1 MHGSIWPQF
10 HQHAWGYFAFKHLLR
25 CSDDRTLPL
34 VKKICD
40 SIGFEAANRLWLDK
54 VWTAGCFL
62 CVDNWIDKCLAFI
75 DISILFSNA
84 CNARDVAKEKLSRL
98 FTELHLQNYSMSLF
112 SRAIWT
118 GDKLF
123 FICPTSYPHNRTTS
137 NNPHPRD
144 QTAGL
149 VLGGN
154 GNRSN
159 WTMHHIGVSLLILGC
174 YIWHIT
180 IDMFSSNWETRLNW
194 EV

>member
-1 MHGSIWPQF
+1 MDAVRGWVWIFSGIAHYEGSYRGHTIT
-10 HQHAWGYFAFKHLLR
+10 A
-25 CSDDRTLPL
+25 
-34 VKKICD
+34 KK
-40 SIGFEAANRLWLDK
+40 
-54 VWTAGCFL
+54 
-62 CVDNWIDKCLAFI
+62 DNWIDKYLAFI
-75 DISILFSNA
+75 DIIILFSNYNVWTVA

-112 SRAIWT
+112 SRTIWT

-137 NNPHPRD
+137 NNSPPPGPNGW
-144 QTAGL
+144 TCP
-149 VLGGN
+149 GGN

-159 WTMHHIGVSLLILGC
+159 WTMHHVGVSLLILGC
-174 YIWHIT
+174 YFWHIT

>member
-25 CSDDRTLPL
+25 CGDDRTLPL

-40 SIGFEAANRLWLDK
+40 SIGFEAANRLWVDK

-62 CVDNWIDKCLAFI
+62 YVAFTQYYEGSYRGHTITAKKDNWIDKYLAFI
-75 DISILFSNA
+75 DISILFSNYNVWTVA

-112 SRAIWT
+112 SRTIWT

-137 NNPHPRD
+137 NNSPPPGPNGW
-144 QTAGL
+144 TCP
-149 VLGGN
+149 GGE
-154 GNRSN
+154 
-159 WTMHHIGVSLLILGC
+159 W
-174 YIWHIT
+174 
-180 IDMFSSNWETRLNW
+180 
-194 EV
+194 